1 MGQGAVEYL
10 SHGSADIFA
19 ASMSECEWVLDNSD
33 EDWSRARSGVNAALL
48 ESHPPSLD
56 EGVGRP

>member
-10 SHGSADIFA
+10 SHWSADTYA

-33 EDWSRARSGVNAALL
+33 EGWSRARSGVNALL
-48 ESHPPSLD
+48 GSHTPSLD